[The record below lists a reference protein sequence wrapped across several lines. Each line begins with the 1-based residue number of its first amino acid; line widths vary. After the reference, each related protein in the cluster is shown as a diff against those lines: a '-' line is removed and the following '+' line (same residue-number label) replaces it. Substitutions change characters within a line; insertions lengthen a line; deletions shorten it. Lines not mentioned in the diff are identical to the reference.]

1 MARRALTDE
10 QVQLRLQG
18 LNKGA
23 EGEWALQAGKLHR
36 TFQFKDFVHAFGF
49 MSQVAL
55 VAERMNHH
63 PEWFNVYRT
72 VTVDL
77 TTHDAGGLSEL
88 DFELAAA
95 MEALAG

>member
-1 MARRALTDE
+1 MARKKLTDAE
-10 QVQLRLQG
+10 VRYRIDG

-23 EGEWALQAGKLHR
+23 EGEWTLKAGKLHR
-36 TFQFKDFVHAFGF
+36 TFQFKDFVGAFGF

-72 VTVDL
+72 VRVDL
-77 TTHDAGGLSEL
+77 TTHDAGGISEL

>member
-10 QVQLRLQG
+10 EIQLKLIE

-23 EGEWALQAGKLHR
+23 DGEWALESGKLQR
-36 TFQFKDFVHAFGF
+36 TFQFQDFVGAFGF

-72 VTVDL
+72 VRVDL
-77 TTHDAGGLSEL
+77 TTHDAGGISES

-95 MEALAG
+95 MEALAR